1 MASLIII
8 VLVIVVA
15 VVAVLMLQK
24 KGPTVSQNLRSL
36 GMHTVTTVTAPQ
48 TPCERA
54 CAETSNT
61 CQSSC
66 PAPHANRSYLCK
78 EACKQKTQS
87 CQVRCRAL
95 G

>member
-1 MASLIII
+1 MAYLILLI
-8 VLVIVVA
+8 LVIVA
-15 VVAVLMLQK
+15 IVVAVLMLQK
-24 KGPTVSQNLRSL
+24 KGPTVSQNLQSL
-36 GMHTVTTVTAPQ
+36 GMPTVTSVTAPQ
-48 TPCERA
+48 TPCERV